1 LSGPG
6 LRLAI
11 VDDHQMVLSGLEAW
25 IGHADGGVE
34 VVITAASWADLL
46 DHPAFPVDV
55 VLLDLDLGDGI
66 PASLKISTLRQAG
79 VATVIIS
86 TLAEPA
92 RIRACLAAG
101 AAGYLPKT
109 EPADEILRAVTTAAT
124 GEGYM
129 TPSLAALLVADREDD
144 AENAPALSPQ
154 ELRALVLY
162 ASGLPMKSVARR
174 LGVSA
179 HTAKG
184 YVDRVREKYAQAGRQ
199 ARTKLDLHRRAV
211 EDGLLTSAARD
222 WPGLGSADSGAAFL
236 RGLSVASGRRRPSTG
251 SVPVKGQRA

>member
-1 LSGPG
+1 MTAPW

-25 IGHADGGVE
+25 VGHAGGAMQ
-34 VVITAASWADLL
+34 VVIAAISWADLL

-55 VLLDLDLGDGI
+55 VLLDLDLADDI
-66 PASLKISTLRQAG
+66 PAPLKISTLRQAG
-79 VATVIIS
+79 VATVVIS
-86 TLAEPA
+86 TLADPA
-92 RIRACLAAG
+92 GIRACLAAG

-109 EPADEILRAVTTAAT
+109 EPADEIIRAVTAAAT
-124 GEGYM
+124 GEGYL
-129 TPSLAALLVADREDD
+129 TPSLAALLVADREQD

-154 ELRALVLY
+154 ELRALILY

-174 LGVSA
+174 LDVSV

-184 YVDRVREKYAQAGRQ
+184 YIDRVREKYAQAGRA

-211 EDGLLTSAARD
+211 EDGLLTS
-222 WPGLGSADSGAAFL
+222 
-236 RGLSVASGRRRPSTG
+236 
-251 SVPVKGQRA
+251 Q